1 MKNILNLYLIIFCLF
16 FVAGCS
22 LDDDAATVKLTI
34 IKSDLDMKASGG
46 TGTVEFAA
54 TGTVT
59 ATVNADWCQ
68 VIEVADR
75 KVSISVDAN
84 TGYPGRSAQIVL
96 TDGVSTQQAT
106 ILQEGAIWKYN
117 RDATYFTLTDAAEEV
132 PVEMSSNLPIQ
143 VSIPADA
150 SQWLSYEMTSDGF
163 KFIAKENLTGKIRSA
178 IVKVT
183 TGIRE
188 IEYALLQYDIDDL
201 LGQWTGV
208 VKVVAT
214 AFGINQVLSLE
225 ENTQIV
231 KNPGGNGYIFQLPMT
246 RLFVIITIFVVTAVS
261 NGANLNDGMDGMAA
275 GNSAIIGLTL
285 GILAYVSSHIEYAGY
300 LNIMYIPGSEELVIF
315 ICAFIGALIGFLWYN
330 AYPAQVFM
338 GDTGSLTIG
347 GIIAVYAIIIHK
359 ELLIPI
365 LCGIFLVENL
375 SVILQRLYYK
385 AGKRKGVKQRLFK
398 RTPIHD
404 HFRTSMSLIEP
415 GCSVVFTKP
424 DKLFHESKI
433 TIRFWIVTIVLAAI
447 TIITLK
453 IR

>member
-22 LDDDAATVKLTI
+22 SDDDAATVKLTI

-68 VIEVADR
+68 VIEVADH

-163 KFIAKENLTGKIRSA
+163 KFIATENLTGKIRSA

-231 KNPGGNGYIFQLPMT
+231 KNPGGNGYIFQL
-246 RLFVIITIFVVTAVS
+246 
-261 NGANLNDGMDGMAA
+261 
-275 GNSAIIGLTL
+275 
-285 GILAYVSSHIEYAGY
+285 
-300 LNIMYIPGSEELVIF
+300 
-315 ICAFIGALIGFLWYN
+315 
-330 AYPAQVFM
+330 Q
-338 GDTGSLTIG
+338 
-347 GIIAVYAIIIHK
+347 
-359 ELLIPI
+359 
-365 LCGIFLVENL
+365 
-375 SVILQRLYYK
+375 
-385 AGKRKGVKQRLFK
+385 
-398 RTPIHD
+398 
-404 HFRTSMSLIEP
+404 
-415 GCSVVFTKP
+415 
-424 DKLFHESKI
+424 
-433 TIRFWIVTIVLAAI
+433 
-447 TIITLK
+447 
-453 IR
+453 

>member
-22 LDDDAATVKLTI
+22 SDDDAATVKLTI

-68 VIEVADR
+68 VIEVADH

-183 TGIRE
+183 TGICE

-246 RLFVIITIFVVTAVS
+246 RLL
-261 NGANLNDGMDGMAA
+261 GA
-275 GNSAIIGLTL
+275 
-285 GILAYVSSHIEYAGY
+285 
-300 LNIMYIPGSEELVIF
+300 
-315 ICAFIGALIGFLWYN
+315 
-330 AYPAQVFM
+330 
-338 GDTGSLTIG
+338 
-347 GIIAVYAIIIHK
+347 
-359 ELLIPI
+359 
-365 LCGIFLVENL
+365 
-375 SVILQRLYYK
+375 
-385 AGKRKGVKQRLFK
+385 
-398 RTPIHD
+398 
-404 HFRTSMSLIEP
+404 
-415 GCSVVFTKP
+415 
-424 DKLFHESKI
+424 
-433 TIRFWIVTIVLAAI
+433 TIVLAVTYQDGALAI
-447 TIITLK
+447 TTPQQQNYALSDGQGGVMYGSIITKTDDGLYLQGK
-453 IR
+453 IILSPVLMNDGQVALAYITDAYMSMGLFKGRVPSTANYAGLSIDFPAILMQYAE

>member
-22 LDDDAATVKLTI
+22 SDDDAATVKLTI
-34 IKSDLDMKASGG
+34 IKSDLDTKASGG

-68 VIEVADR
+68 VIEVADH

-117 RDATYFTLTDAAEEV
+117 RDATYFTLTDAAE
-132 PVEMSSNLPIQ
+132 
-143 VSIPADA
+143 
-150 SQWLSYEMTSDGF
+150 WLSYEMTSDGF
-163 KFIAKENLTGKIRSA
+163 KFIATENLTGKIRSA

-246 RLFVIITIFVVTAVS
+246 RLL
-261 NGANLNDGMDGMAA
+261 GA
-275 GNSAIIGLTL
+275 
-285 GILAYVSSHIEYAGY
+285 
-300 LNIMYIPGSEELVIF
+300 
-315 ICAFIGALIGFLWYN
+315 
-330 AYPAQVFM
+330 
-338 GDTGSLTIG
+338 
-347 GIIAVYAIIIHK
+347 
-359 ELLIPI
+359 
-365 LCGIFLVENL
+365 
-375 SVILQRLYYK
+375 
-385 AGKRKGVKQRLFK
+385 
-398 RTPIHD
+398 
-404 HFRTSMSLIEP
+404 
-415 GCSVVFTKP
+415 
-424 DKLFHESKI
+424 
-433 TIRFWIVTIVLAAI
+433 TIVLAVTYQDGALAI
-447 TIITLK
+447 TTPQQQNYALSDGQGGVMYG
-453 IR
+453 

>member
-22 LDDDAATVKLTI
+22 SDDDAATVKLTI

-68 VIEVADR
+68 VIEVADH

-163 KFIAKENLTGKIRSA
+163 KFIATENLTGKIRSA

-188 IEYALLQYDIDDL
+188 IEYALLQYDYNDTIMTLYINKNDKETKS
-201 LGQWTGV
+201 TGASLDGKEIETIKLPEGEASIQ
-208 VKVVAT
+208 VKRIMAKGDKKASYVAYWNNST
-214 AFGINQVLSLE
+214 EFYQIESQME
-225 ENTQIV
+225 EKEFIKLI
-231 KNPGGNGYIFQLPMT
+231 KNIKF
-246 RLFVIITIFVVTAVS
+246 
-261 NGANLNDGMDGMAA
+261 
-275 GNSAIIGLTL
+275 
-285 GILAYVSSHIEYAGY
+285 
-300 LNIMYIPGSEELVIF
+300 
-315 ICAFIGALIGFLWYN
+315 
-330 AYPAQVFM
+330 
-338 GDTGSLTIG
+338 
-347 GIIAVYAIIIHK
+347 
-359 ELLIPI
+359 
-365 LCGIFLVENL
+365 
-375 SVILQRLYYK
+375 
-385 AGKRKGVKQRLFK
+385 
-398 RTPIHD
+398 
-404 HFRTSMSLIEP
+404 
-415 GCSVVFTKP
+415 
-424 DKLFHESKI
+424 
-433 TIRFWIVTIVLAAI
+433 
-447 TIITLK
+447 
-453 IR
+453 